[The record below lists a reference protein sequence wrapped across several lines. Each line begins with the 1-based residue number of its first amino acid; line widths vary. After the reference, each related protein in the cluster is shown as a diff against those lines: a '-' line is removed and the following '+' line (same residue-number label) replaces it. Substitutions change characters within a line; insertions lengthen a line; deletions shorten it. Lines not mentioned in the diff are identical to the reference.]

1 MSNPPP
7 NPPPP
12 PEENEASSSGPPWL
26 ALTIL
31 ALGVFSAF
39 ALAWPSSTPTAPP
52 TAPPRAAAM
61 ATGREAMRTE
71 PTEPEYASVLAPGTQ
86 APDFA
91 VERLEG
97 GTLRLSELRGRV
109 VLLDFWATWCP
120 PCRAELPWLVPLAR
134 RYESRG
140 VVFVAMS
147 QDNPDGQRLEVSR
160 FASQLP
166 GFSRFAAL
174 GTYEVGRDFGAEALP
189 TLYVID
195 RSGRIAATKVGATE
209 EPEVARALE
218 RALSMNP

>member
-1 MSNPPP
+1 VP
-7 NPPPP
+7 
-12 PEENEASSSGPPWL
+12 
-26 ALTIL
+26 
-31 ALGVFSAF
+31 LGVLLPLVGFFSAF
-39 ALAWPSSTPTAPP
+39 ALAWPRSTPTTPPPAPSS
-52 TAPPRAAAM
+52 AEAL
-61 ATGREAMRTE
+61 ATGRQAL

-140 VVFVAMS
+140 VIFVAMS

-166 GFSRFAAL
+166 GFGRYAAL
-174 GTYEVGRDFGAEALP
+174 GTYEVGREFGAEALP

-209 EPEVARALE
+209 ESEVARALE